1 MNADLIKDMIEN
13 ALPGAIARVKGDD
26 GVHFEASVICAEFSG
41 KSMLAQHRMVY
52 DALGDKLQSGVI
64 HAMALRTFTP
74 QQWNEQ

>member
-1 MNADLIKDMIEN
+1 MDAEQIKDMIEN
-13 ALPGAIARVKGDD
+13 ALPGAIARVSGDD
-26 GVHFEASVICAEFSG
+26 GVHFEASVICDEFSG

-64 HAMALRTFTP
+64 HAMALRTYTP